1 MAETIPTAGP
11 SGRLLVIEDD
21 ASLRRVLRAALER
34 AGHRVDDAPD
44 GLVGAEKLGQGGYEV
59 VLLDIG
65 LPFIDGWRL
74 LDTLEGRRQPAVIVI
89 SARGD
94 ERDKVRALDMGADD
108 YLTKPFGS
116 DELLARV
123 RAVLRRVR
131 GTAEA
136 ARVIRCG
143 DVVIDLGARVVTR
156 AGEEVR
162 LSPTEYVLLAEL
174 AKHPGMVMDHR
185 TLLTR
190 VWGPMYAGDR
200 NYLRTF
206 VQRLRRKLE
215 EDPSEPDL
223 IVTAG
228 RRGYRFGPPAEM
240 GAPLAI

>member
-1 MAETIPTAGP
+1 
-11 SGRLLVIEDD
+11 VIEDD
-21 ASLRRVLRAALER
+21 ASLRRILRAALER
-34 AGHRVDDAPD
+34 AGHRVDDAED
-44 GLVGAEKLGQGGYEV
+44 GLIGAEKLARGGYEV

-74 LDTLEGRRQPAVIVI
+74 LDTLEGRRQPSVIVI

-108 YLTKPFGS
+108 YLTKPFGA

-131 GTAEA
+131 GSAEA
-136 ARVIRCG
+136 GRAVRCG
-143 DVVIDLGARVVTR
+143 GVVVDLGARTVTR
-156 AGEEVR
+156 SGEEVR

-174 AKHPGMVMDHR
+174 AKHPGAVLDHR

-215 EDPSEPDL
+215 VDPAEPEI

-228 RRGYRFGPPAEM
+228 RRGYRFGPPSDL
-240 GAPLAI
+240 GTPPAP